1 MCRNQAKEL
10 SAAFARV
17 PPGHFPKVRLVAVV
31 RENHDGEID
40 GFAKFWP
47 HDIVFDLDSMLYK
60 ALFDGILRTTSGL
73 KLAADVVQPCSPIIQ
88 NWVKAKG
95 GDVGDDYNF
104 KGDGFTH
111 GGLFVMAARG
121 HKLLYAYT
129 QDRIGD
135 APDPERVIES
145 INISTM

>member
-1 MCRNQAKEL
+1 MT
-10 SAAFARV
+10 
-17 PPGHFPKVRLVAVV
+17 
-31 RENHDGEID
+31 
-40 GFAKFWP
+40 
-47 HDIVFDLDSMLYK
+47 VFYPDSLLYK
-60 ALFDGILRTTSGL
+60 ALCDGNLRTTSCL
-73 KLAADVVQPCSPIIQ
+73 KFAADVVQPCSPMIQ
-88 NWVKAKG
+88 KWTKARG